1 MTDTHCRR
9 HGEVGTQTLPVLR
22 IDLAAR
28 RVWVGDDRVLVTRTQ
43 FDILA
48 VLHRHSG
55 RVVSRMALMYETWGH
70 TYFSNPDHLS
80 VHIHHIRRALG
91 DCNDDPHF
99 IETVRGV
106 GYMLLAPA
114 DGEHAQVT
122 LHFDSDSILLAVS
135 PHREF
140 LGWKPSEIIGGYFSL
155 ADLAPAQSRSAL
167 ELVRVMRELR
177 GVVMAVCADGRMH
190 PVEVLIELDDTYVPD
205 GYRGTILD
213 IDVSDT

>member
-1 MTDTHCRR
+1 MTDKRCRR
-9 HGEVGTQTLPVLR
+9 HGEFGTQTLPVLR

-28 RVWVGDDRVLVTRTQ
+28 RVWVGADRVSLTRTQ

-80 VHIHHIRRALG
+80 VYIHHIRRALG
-91 DCNDDPHF
+91 DCNDEPHF

-106 GYMLLAPA
+106 GYMLLAPM

-140 LGWKPSEIIGGYFSL
+140 LGWRPSEIIGRYFSL

-167 ELVRVMRELR
+167 ELLHVMRKLR
-177 GVVMAVCADGRMH
+177 GVVMAVCADGSMH
-190 PVEVLIELDDTYVPD
+190 PVEVLVELDDTYVPD
-205 GYRGTILD
+205 GYRGTIVGF
-213 IDVSDT
+213 DVRHP